1 MKSPSL
7 ALALTLF
14 ATVAVAPSV
23 LHTQTTTPRGA
34 EGPALSGVEGPA
46 LSGVE
51 GPPLFATELPKEEF
65 AARRATLIQ
74 KIGDGVAVLQGATE
88 TASYEKFRQS
98 NQFYY
103 LTGVATPRA
112 IVVIDGRAK
121 SSTLFLLP
129 TSEAME
135 RSEGPL
141 LSAGPAAE
149 QLTGIEHVQ
158 PRSAFDA
165 LVPSLAGR
173 TIYTPVRGETVLMG
187 TPDRANSH
195 RRAREADPWDLQGS
209 REEFFRSRLAEKAP
223 GVTLQ
228 NLDDILD
235 EMRMVKSPREI
246 ALLRESSRI
255 AALAQMEA
263 MRSAEP
269 GMYEYEIEAIGD
281 YVFKSHNAN
290 GPAYFGLVAAGKN
303 AAWPHYHAAQTQMKD
318 GDLVLFD
325 YAPDYH
331 YYTSDVTR
339 MWPVNGRFTAD
350 QRELYG
356 IYVKLYQAIMS
367 SIRPGPTLPVF
378 TDIVAKMDAV
388 MASYPFHNPNYR
400 EAAERFVSG
409 YRNRAAGNFGA
420 SPTLGHMV
428 GLEVHDVQKNFTGYA
443 PGMVF
448 TIEPALTIPDER
460 VYIRLEDMLL
470 VTEHGYE
477 NMSSIAPVEIDAIEK
492 LMAEPGIAQLLRKPS
507 STASR

>member
-1 MKSPSL
+1 MKHQPVL
-7 ALALTLF
+7 AALILG
-14 ATVAVAPSV
+14 AAVVAPSAQQV
-23 LHTQTTTPRGA
+23 Q
-34 EGPALSGVEGPA
+34 
-46 LSGVE
+46 

-65 AARRATLIQ
+65 AARRAALIQ

-103 LTGVATPRA
+103 LTGVPTPRA
-112 IVVIDGRAK
+112 IVVIDGRTRT
-121 SSTLFLLP
+121 STLYLLP
-129 TSEAME
+129 TNEAME

-149 QLTGIEHVQ
+149 QLTGIEHVL
-158 PRSAFDA
+158 PRSSFEE

-173 TIYTPVRGETVLMG
+173 RIYATVRGETVLMG
-187 TPDRANSH
+187 TPDRSESH

-209 REEFFRSRLAEKAP
+209 REAYFRSRLAEKAP
-223 GVTLQ
+223 GATFD

-235 EMRMVKSPREI
+235 EMRMIKSPREI

-255 AALAQMEA
+255 AALAHIEA

-281 YVFKSHNAN
+281 YVFKAHNAA
-290 GPAYFGLVAAGKN
+290 GPAYFGLVASGKN
-303 AAWPHYHAAQTQMKD
+303 SAWPHYHAAQTQMKD

-339 MWPVNGRFTAD
+339 MWPVNGRFSPD

-356 IYVKLYQAIMS
+356 IYLKLYQAIMT
-367 SIRPGPTLPVF
+367 SIHPGPSLEIF
-378 TDIVAKMDAV
+378 EQIVTKMDAV
-388 MASYPFHNPNYR
+388 MASYTFHNTKYR
-400 EAAERFVSG
+400 EAAARFVDG
-409 YRNRAAGNFGA
+409 YRTRVT
-420 SPTLGHMV
+420 SPRPNATLGHMV
-428 GLEVHDVQKNFTGYA
+428 GMEVHDVQKNFTGYV

-448 TIEPALTIPDER
+448 TIEPALTVPEDRIY
-460 VYIRLEDMLL
+460 VRLEDML
-470 VTEHGYE
+470 VITPTGYE
-477 NMSSIAPVEIDAIEK
+477 NISSMAPVEMDAIEK
-492 LMAEPGIAQLLRKPS
+492 VMAEPGLAQLLKRPA

>member
-1 MKSPSL
+1 MVIVPS
-7 ALALTLF
+7 AAQS
-14 ATVAVAPSV
+14 VAP
-23 LHTQTTTPRGA
+23 
-34 EGPALSGVEGPA
+34 
-46 LSGVE
+46 

-65 AARRATLIQ
+65 AARRAKLFQ

-88 TASYEKFRQS
+88 TSSYEKFRQS

-112 IVVIDGRAK
+112 IVLVDGRSK
-121 SSTLFLLP
+121 TSTLYLLP
-129 TSEAME
+129 TNAAME

-141 LSAGPAAE
+141 LGAGAAAE
-149 QLTGIEHVQ
+149 QLTGIEHVLA
-158 PRSAFDA
+158 RADFDTA
-165 LVPSLAGR
+165 VASLAGR
-173 TIYTPVRGETVLMG
+173 RIYTPVRGETVLMG

-195 RRAREADPWDLQGS
+195 QRAREADPWDLQGS
-209 REEFFRSRLAEKAP
+209 REAFFKARLAEKAP
-223 GVTLQ
+223 GATFE

-235 EMRMVKSPREI
+235 EMRMIKSPREV

-255 AALAQMEA
+255 AALAHMEA

-281 YVFKSHNAN
+281 YIFKSHNAL

-303 AAWPHYHAAQTQMKD
+303 SFWPHYHAAQTEMKD

-339 MWPVNGRFTAD
+339 VWPVNGKFTAD

-356 IYVKLYQAIMS
+356 IYLKLYQAIMT
-367 SIRPGPTLPVF
+367 SIRPGPTVPVF
-378 TDIVAKMDAV
+378 KDIVTKMDAL
-388 MASYPFHNPNYR
+388 MASYTFRNPKYK
-400 EAAERFVSG
+400 EAAQRFVEG
-409 YRNRAAGNFGA
+409 YRTRASGGG

-428 GLEVHDVQKNFTGYA
+428 GMEVHDVQKNFTGYV
-443 PGMVF
+443 PDMVF
-448 TIEPALTIPDER
+448 TIEPALTVPDDHIY
-460 VYIRLEDMLL
+460 VRLEDMLL
-470 VTEHGYE
+470 ITANGYE
-477 NMSSIAPVEIDAIEK
+477 NMSSIAPVEMDAIEK
-492 LMAEPGIAQLLRKPS
+492 LMAEPGMAKRKPV